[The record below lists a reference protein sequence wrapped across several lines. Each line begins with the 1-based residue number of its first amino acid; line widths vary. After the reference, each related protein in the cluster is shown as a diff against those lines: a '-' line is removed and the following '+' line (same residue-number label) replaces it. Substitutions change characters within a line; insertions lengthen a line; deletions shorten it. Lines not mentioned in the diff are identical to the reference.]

1 MSFNIKAYMA
11 DIDREIIAHRQEIAK
26 RRLRI
31 SELEDTRVLMQQRE
45 EYRAEINGEVSPFG
59 QMPPGVEIAVRQQR
73 MLSDEGVLSHALKTG
88 ALPPPTEQQK
98 REVRAQ
104 KQRDYRARE
113 MSPQRVAYKQEYNRK
128 KAEERRAAN
137 PGGLNKEGNRRG
149 MGPKKLGL
157 HARYK
162 GLIIA
167 MLKTTKAELNMDAIV
182 DRLNEGPK
190 VGNKARQ
197 PVYQALYELRR
208 DGLIESPHGHGTY
221 SYKQPPSNGSPQ

>member
-45 EYRAEINGEVSPFG
+45 EYRAEMNGEVSPFG

-88 ALPPPTEQQK
+88 TLPPPTEQQK

-113 MSPQRVAYKQEYNRK
+113 QTPQRVAYKQEYNRK
-128 KAEERRAAN
+128 KAEERRAA
-137 PGGLNKEGNRRG
+137 GVELNKSGNRRG
-149 MGPKKLGL
+149 LNQKGSRGTV
-157 HARYK
+157 HSRYK
-162 GLIIA
+162 VTIIA
-167 MLKTTKAELNMDAIV
+167 MLKGTKAELDMDAII
-182 DRLNEGPK
+182 DRIGEGPK
-190 VGNKARQ
+190 HGKDRQ

-208 DGLIESPHGHGTY
+208 DGIIESPHGHGTY
-221 SYKQPPSNGSPQ
+221 QYKQLNNGTPQ